1 MNMFRYE
8 SGRNVNGFSAS
19 MSTEYAKTK
28 AKKFLRNFVYF
39 SQLTV
44 RSEMICKISILSPF
58 AF

>member
-1 MNMFRYE
+1 MFRYE

-28 AKKFLRNFVYF
+28 AKKFLRNFVFF
-39 SQLTV
+39 SQLAV